1 MKNVSQ
7 NFLMGVLM
15 IVSSVFFAS
24 YSTAQDTSSDPPL
37 LEGIGRSSQYLVQ
50 ISGTVMNETFSG
62 TQALLTLSGVSPGSR
77 YDNNPYLIVIE
88 SFPKTNSINSFFWNS
103 GYSEMTAIAN
113 DITCDIKRTYVKPVP
128 IFFMFLSPELLRHT
142 GALETLAGDEGKKFA
157 ERVALPTR
165 ITATAGKLKLRIHS
179 NSVSGTVW
187 MKGYDPVEKSYVL
200 YSARLYGKKSYDLK
214 PKQEGKKGTTVRE

>member
-7 NFLMGVLM
+7 NFLMGMLM
-15 IVSSVFFAS
+15 IVSSIFFVSHSA
-24 YSTAQDTSSDPPL
+24 AQDTSSDPPL
-37 LEGIGRSSQYLVQ
+37 LEGIGRSNQYLVQ

-62 TQALLTLSGVSPGSR
+62 AQALLTLSGVSPGGR

-88 SFPKTNSINSFFWNS
+88 GFPKSNSINSFFWNS

-113 DITCDIKRTYVKPVP
+113 DITCDIKRTYVKQVP

-142 GALETLAGDEGKKFA
+142 GALETQAGDEGKKLA

-165 ITATAGKLKLRIHS
+165 INATAGRLKLRIHS

-187 MKGYDPVEKSYVL
+187 MKGYDPVERSYVL
-200 YSARLYGKKSYDLK
+200 YSSRLYGRKSYDLK